1 MARNDT
7 EMIDLDDMIVVR
19 RLHSSLLV
27 LYEGE
32 EFPVP
37 FSQIEDN
44 GDLNKDSDPDD
55 EGTLTVPLWL
65 AKDRGVV

>member
-1 MARNDT
+1 MVDA
-7 EMIDLDDMIVVR
+7 EMTDLDDVIVVR
-19 RLHSSLLV
+19 RLPSSLLV
-27 LYEGE
+27 FYEGE
-32 EFPVP
+32 EFSVP

-44 GDLNKDSDPDD
+44 GSLSKDSGPDE